1 MLESKMKWSFDSLEP
16 VDEAQTIITHLLE
29 KRGVTTDKQQA
40 AFLSP
45 TIDELIDPSCL
56 ANIEKVKGRILDAI
70 EAGEPIMI
78 LGDYDADGV
87 TSTVVMMETLTE
99 LGAVCDCYIPNRFT
113 EGYGPNPDAMRKIK
127 ADGFSLV
134 ITVDTGIAAFDSVE
148 VANDIGLDVII
159 TDHHEVQEVLP
170 EAYAVIHPK
179 VSDDYAFKVLAGVG
193 VAFKLSQYLL
203 GYFPEQFLDLVA
215 IGTVSDLVPL
225 IGENR
230 VLTTLGLK
238 KLKQTT
244 RTGLIALKH
253 VAGIK
258 DDVDE
263 EDIGFGIGPRLNAVG
278 RLGSALPAVEL
289 LMATDPV
296 EANQLAEN
304 INNINQERQEI
315 VKTIAAEA
323 IELVENNPEEHARV
337 IVVAK
342 EGWNEGVLGIVASRL
357 VRTYNRPVLCLAI
370 KPGQGIA
377 KGSARSIE
385 AFNLFEHGM
394 SVRDLFIHFGGHSQA
409 AGMTVDLTKLTELR
423 IALNRIAEQTLKAE
437 DYKEHK
443 QIDLAV
449 DVSQLT
455 LDLISTLKR
464 LAPFGMANPKPLF
477 YVTGVPKDIR
487 KIGAD
492 QTHLKFSLEQNQFQ
506 VNVIGFGFGQ
516 NYYHLNQDQMVE
528 VIGYLSVNEWN
539 NMRSVQLMLEDR
551 RILNQQVFDF
561 RGRKF
566 WYKDVL
572 PHVGDDTLMVHFNQ
586 PITVG
591 EKQSEP
597 SAKWIN
603 QSQTV
608 KNLIVTD
615 LPESLDEFLTLI
627 KQTLPENIYLCY
639 QGDEATLQVL
649 PSRDDFKWLY
659 AFIIKQGQFYIE
671 RDSTRVAKHKGWKIN
686 KIKFMIQVFSELEF
700 VKITNGVLTPNPSV
714 DKRPLET
721 AKHYQRQQ
729 SKIEMESIL
738 YYSSYQGLVSWI
750 LAGLEST
757 GSLEEEKV
765 NGL

>member
-16 VDEAQTIITHLLE
+16 VDEAQTIITRLLE
-29 KRGVTTDKQQA
+29 KRGVTTDKEQA

-45 TIDELIDPSCL
+45 TIDDLIDPSRL
-56 ANIEKVKGRILDAI
+56 EDIKKVKTRILDAI
-70 EAGEPIMI
+70 EAGEHIMV

-113 EGYGPNPDAMRKIK
+113 EGYGPNPDAMRQIK

-134 ITVDTGIAAFDSVE
+134 ITVDTGIAAFDSIE

-159 TDHHEVQEVLP
+159 TDHHEVQDVLP

-179 VSDDYAFKVLAGVG
+179 VSDDYTFKVLAGVG

-296 EANQLAEN
+296 EANHLAEN

-315 VKTIAAEA
+315 VKTIAEEA
-323 IELVENNPEEHARV
+323 IELIENNPEEHARV

-357 VRTYNRPVLCLAI
+357 VRTYQRPVLCLAI
-370 KPGQGIA
+370 KPDKGIA

-409 AGMTVDLTKLTELR
+409 AGMTVDLAKLTELR
-423 IALNRIAEQTLKAE
+423 AALNTIAKETLKAE

-455 LDLISTLKR
+455 LDLISNLNK

-477 YVTGVPKDIR
+477 YVTGIPKDIR

-516 NYYHLNQDQMVE
+516 DYHHLNQDQWVE

-572 PHVGDDTLMVHFNQ
+572 PHVGDDAVMVHFNQ
-586 PITVG
+586 PTTVG

-597 SAKWIN
+597 SDKWIS
-603 QSQTV
+603 QSQAV

-627 KQTLPENIYLCY
+627 KQTSPENIYLCY
-639 QGDEATLQVL
+639 QGDEDTLQVL

-671 RDSTRVAKHKGWKIN
+671 RDSARVAKHKGWKIN

-700 VKITNGVLTPNPSV
+700 VKIANGVLTPNPSV
-714 DKRPLET
+714 EKRPLET
-721 AKHYQRQQ
+721 AEHYQHQQ
-729 SKIEMESIL
+729 AKIEMESIL
-738 YYSSYQGLVSWI
+738 YYSSYQGLVSWL
-750 LAGLEST
+750 LAGLESA